1 MELNLPSAVT
11 FLSCQKVR
19 QDVLSK
25 NYDLTGVFQGFQVPG
40 YPFGAEFV
48 TFCRLRY
55 DKTGSFRIDTSLYDD
70 KGAKISDSEPRQ
82 LEFGESPILDLLTG
96 WRVVF
101 PGPGTYSFR
110 VFCNNINIGS
120 YPVFCR

>member
-1 MELNLPSAVT
+1 MELNLPTPVT
-11 FLSCQKVR
+11 FLCCQKIQ

-25 NYDLTGVFQGFQVPG
+25 NYDLRGVFQGFQVPG
-40 YPFGAEFV
+40 YPFGAEFM

-70 KGAKISDSEPRQ
+70 KGTKVSDSEPRQ
-82 LEFGESPILDLLTG
+82 LEFGESPVLDLLTG

-101 PGPGTYSFR
+101 PAPGTYSFR